1 MVIWATCTSRAESR
15 QRDVIRGWHDEFTAA
30 ACSPTMATRGPY
42 TKACAATL
50 IAFSSGPHCGRMT
63 LRHVAIARECRY
75 GFRCACA
82 CRTSEGHSM
91 DVTTA
96 RRVSVL
102 QVASSAHSLQSLNRC
117 PALHHTFT
125 RMPAARSDRLDRS
138 RTIQVLASL
147 IQHSSHR
154 LPAPA
159 TTSCNKPHAA
169 PTAPHSARVCESQQ
183 SRMCGVHEPRRAE
196 ARTCSAAIDLGPP
209 RCLPMCPRPSWPYE
223 FSPNVSSSP
232 RSALQSPAQ
241 VQERAP
247 DANRSG
253 AAPGWTCEDRRVR
266 CAAGDSSASVDR
278 QPLRLQTVCH
288 VG

>member
-1 MVIWATCTSRAESR
+1 
-15 QRDVIRGWHDEFTAA
+15 
-30 ACSPTMATRGPY
+30 
-42 TKACAATL
+42 
-50 IAFSSGPHCGRMT
+50 
-63 LRHVAIARECRY
+63 
-75 GFRCACA
+75 
-82 CRTSEGHSM
+82 M

-125 RMPAARSDRLDRS
+125 CMPAARSDRLDRS

-241 VQERAP
+241 VQERAA

-266 CAAGDSSASVDR
+266 CAAGDRSASVDR
-278 QPLRLQTVCH
+278 QPLRLQPVCH
-288 VG
+288 VGRESQLAIFIAPPRPHCTVLCIEPNFKAGARVGTFPSRSLPTADSPMREGTQEYHMGYSESIHGIQPYPNSDCA